1 MNFGRRERG
10 FWLLSDREGHREKV
24 SNEKESSNCNEGN
37 SFAGERDKGKREGF
51 HNLER
56 VLINYCKNQTSI

>member
-1 MNFGRRERG
+1 M
-10 FWLLSDREGHREKV
+10 LSDREGHREKV